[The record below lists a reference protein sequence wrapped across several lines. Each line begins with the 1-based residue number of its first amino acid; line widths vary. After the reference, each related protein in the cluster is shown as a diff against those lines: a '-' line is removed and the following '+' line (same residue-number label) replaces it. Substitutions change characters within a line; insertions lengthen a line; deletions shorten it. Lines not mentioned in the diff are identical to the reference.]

1 MVFFVLFFKEKYSF
15 CLLVIGS
22 RVPKTSEPIISKEP
36 CAVVLGTE
44 RNVSSQDT
52 SHKSMGMK
60 LPGCQDGA
68 LKAGAC
74 LKGSTECCKTT
85 SKDV

>member
-1 MVFFVLFFKEKYSF
+1 MFFFVLFFKEKYSF

-60 LPGCQDGA
+60 LPGMSGRHS
-68 LKAGAC
+68 
-74 LKGSTECCKTT
+74 KGWGMLERKYR
-85 SKDV
+85 VL